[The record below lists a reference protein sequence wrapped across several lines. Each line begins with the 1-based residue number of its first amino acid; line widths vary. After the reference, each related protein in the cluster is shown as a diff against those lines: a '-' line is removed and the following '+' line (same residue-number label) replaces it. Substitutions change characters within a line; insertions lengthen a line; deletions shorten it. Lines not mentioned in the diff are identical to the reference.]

1 MIMIESGNQSID
13 LFKKERVNKELAIE
27 KKLIINDDSKI
38 YTSVQKLYIKC
49 FEQILL
55 SKVDLKKYEER
66 IENSKCN
73 IGPVKVKNKTYYH
86 NLSSMNLKFIYIR
99 NFFYVEK
106 LNENDLSIMIQK
118 VNNNNYE
125 VDNALMDI
133 VNRTYKDVLANNYV
147 NGEYYA
153 GSYKNNL
160 RSGQGTAHFPN
171 GDIYIGQWDKDSM
184 NGKGTYYFGGKNSK
198 TYYEG
203 EMSKNEMT
211 GKGTYWNNGTAIT
224 GTFIQNRHVH
234 W

>member
-147 NGEYYA
+147 NGEYLDVTEVVYDA
-153 GSYKNNL
+153 STGHGENYTTTSDALALTIQYGDNL
-160 RSGQGTAHFPN
+160 IDLSGQAFMENMHN
-171 GDIYIGQWDKDSM
+171 QIELLKSIQEELSSDIT
-184 NGKGTYYFGGKNSK
+184 NNFGMKAK
-198 TYYEG
+198 
-203 EMSKNEMT
+203 
-211 GKGTYWNNGTAIT
+211 I
-224 GTFIQNRHVH
+224 FIRNKCGF
-234 W
+234 